1 MTVPRS
7 FPLSLPEV
15 LVAPFLV
22 PRSPFPGVSR
32 VARHLP
38 DVGETPPRRPLMP
51 PRLAWSNL
59 LPGLIAFAALIA
71 VAVGVLVFAGVNRI
85 DGKTMRLH
93 VVTRQ
98 AQGVMTGTE
107 VWLAGQKIG
116 LVKRV
121 EFRPPEADTLRV
133 VLVLDVQER
142 EAEQIRRDSRAEIRT
157 GGTVIGPAVVYLTA
171 GTPRGD
177 RISEGDT
184 LFAQGGSDVASS
196 GKKLMA
202 AWGEEAKPLLA
213 DVRALMARV
222 RRRRASVEGT
232 LTEVHDGEVALRGGV
247 SRFRGAFALPPAAG
261 NTRAHAQTVLARVD
275 SLRALLRSPSTS
287 LGRFRRDS
295 SLGETFAAIR
305 EELSTVRA
313 VMASPD
319 GNFGRLT
326 RDSAMTRALSDAQRE
341 MTLLMD
347 DFRRRPQRYI
357 AF

>member
-1 MTVPRS
+1 
-7 FPLSLPEV
+7 
-15 LVAPFLV
+15 
-22 PRSPFPGVSR
+22 
-32 VARHLP
+32 
-38 DVGETPPRRPLMP
+38 MP

-71 VAVGVLVFAGVNRI
+71 VAVGVLVFAGVNRV
-85 DGKTMRLH
+85 DGNTMRLH

-157 GGTVIGPAVVYLTA
+157 GGTVIGPAVVYLTT

-184 LFAQGGSDVASS
+184 LFAQGSADVASS
-196 GKKLMA
+196 GKKLVA
-202 AWGEEAKPLLA
+202 IGEDAKPLLA
-213 DVRALMARV
+213 DVRALMARA

-232 LTEVHDGEVALRGGV
+232 LIEVHDGEVALRGRV

-261 NTRAHAQTVLARVD
+261 NTRAHAQTALARVD

-295 SLGETFAAIR
+295 SLGETLAAIR

-313 VMASPD
+313 AMVSPE

-326 RDSAMTRALSDAQRE
+326 QDSAMTRALSDAQRE